1 MAAQG
6 LHENPLAITQNADE
20 VESEQLSQLLPTQMS
35 DRLSSV
41 RLSVN
46 RPAVATLRNSSLFTS
61 TERIATEPDSMNTE
75 KAARQESARRKV
87 QAQKPM
93 AIYSDSKK
101 VMTDLSATSAEFV
114 FDGEK

>member
-1 MAAQG
+1 MRF
-6 LHENPLAITQNADE
+6 P
-20 VESEQLSQLLPTQMS
+20 
-35 DRLSSV
+35 
-41 RLSVN
+41 VN
-46 RPAVATLRNSSLFTS
+46 RPAVATLRESSPFTA
-61 TERIATEPDSMNTE
+61 TERNATEPDSMNTE

-101 VMTDLSATSAEFV
+101 VMTDLSATSAEIV

>member
-1 MAAQG
+1 
-6 LHENPLAITQNADE
+6 
-20 VESEQLSQLLPTQMS
+20 MS
-35 DRLSSV
+35 DRPSSV
-41 RLSVN
+41 RFPVN
-46 RPAVATLRNSSLFTS
+46 RPAVATLRESSPFTA

-75 KAARQESARRKV
+75 KAARQESVRRKV

>member
-1 MAAQG
+1 
-6 LHENPLAITQNADE
+6 
-20 VESEQLSQLLPTQMS
+20 
-35 DRLSSV
+35 
-41 RLSVN
+41 
-46 RPAVATLRNSSLFTS
+46 
-61 TERIATEPDSMNTE
+61 MNTE